1 MVNAFFLSLAEM
13 WYETRPQGDLKMR
26 KLLLVAVVL
35 VAGAESA
42 MAYDKFI
49 PMGQGYSTNNFDGA
63 NLTAEQQAAINQA
76 DIYETE
82 LYLKLLRQKQL
93 DSQMNRMMFDR
104 QNNDFGTTLGY

>member
-1 MVNAFFLSLAEM
+1 
-13 WYETRPQGDLKMR
+13 MR
-26 KLLLVAVVL
+26 KLLCVAVIL
-35 VAGAESA
+35 LSGASNA

-49 PMGQGYSTNNFDGA
+49 PMGQGYSTNNFDAA
-63 NLTAEQQAAINQA
+63 NLTPEQQAAINQA

-82 LYLKLLRQKQL
+82 LYLKQLRQKQL

>member
-1 MVNAFFLSLAEM
+1 
-13 WYETRPQGDLKMR
+13 MR
-26 KLLLVAVVL
+26 KFFWVAAL
-35 VAGAESA
+35 A
-42 MAYDKFI
+42 MISLGFAQAAFAYDKFI

-82 LYLKLLRQKQL
+82 LYQKQLRQKQL

-104 QNNDFGTTLGY
+104 QNNDSGMVLDY